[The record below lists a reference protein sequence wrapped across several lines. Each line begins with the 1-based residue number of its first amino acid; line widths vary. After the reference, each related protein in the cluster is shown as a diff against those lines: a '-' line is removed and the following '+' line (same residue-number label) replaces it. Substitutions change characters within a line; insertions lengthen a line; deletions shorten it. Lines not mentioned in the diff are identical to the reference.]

1 MMKSGKILRRLA
13 AREMKKNRLQFASM
27 IAITMLAVTL
37 FCGFISNTKTLERAV
52 NKYFTSTN
60 LCDLCVQMGKITDT
74 EKEYFSSLDAV
85 AEYRAYAEGTLD
97 GKSAKLYVGDT
108 SVSRPEVVQGVS
120 GVTID
125 QRTAELNNISVGADV
140 TLGVTLPLGSR
151 YYDVEMEAKVTGLM
165 NFPETTV
172 SASSVAVYI
181 SEAKFEEMAKE
192 KYPYINIDVSY
203 FYNQVVIKT
212 SEADALK
219 AEINERFEGDGNL
232 IFIYDRES
240 MEAPLLLDGEISQ
253 SRKMLYVFPVI
264 FLLVSVFVIL
274 TTVNRLILDERTE
287 IGTLKALGFS
297 RGEILRH
304 YAGFGGILCLV
315 GGAVGAVVGPF
326 IVPNVMKVKYQLVYN
341 LSIPAIPAFDVLG
354 TVFAV
359 GTVALLAAVISV
371 LVCRNVVK
379 ESPASCMRPAVPKD
393 NLFLRLGKRRDV
405 KEKAPERVREKG
417 RVSFKGRKDGAL
429 SFKMA
434 VRNIAIKPVRALMT
448 VIGITG
454 CVALLMCAFGIG
466 DTVNNSLET
475 EFYKQFTYDISTPY
489 NTSGFTK
496 KMDAMKASGEIEAF
510 ETYKIHYM
518 TAIGAEANKDV
529 KVYNFSENMTMTTI
543 DTSGGRVVMSRSVA
557 EFLGLKEGG
566 TFTLNS
572 GAQRCELTISE
583 LVDTAITTGVF
594 LHTDLFEDIYGTS
607 SAWIRADNITDELID
622 KINEAGGTAQA
633 TSVEDMW
640 GYVEDKVSSINAMK
654 YTLMIFAV
662 LLSVVV
668 LYNLSLL
675 NINERTRDIATLKV
689 LGFKRGKIALSLL
702 FDIMLLTLAGSVC
715 CLILGYP
722 LTYLVLSINKV
733 EIMSFLYYLKP
744 VSYVYSA
751 LLALLTSFAIN
762 YIFGRSLDKINMI
775 ESLKSVE

>member
-1 MMKSGKILRRLA
+1 M
-13 AREMKKNRLQFASM
+13 
-27 IAITMLAVTL
+27 
-37 FCGFISNTKTLERAV
+37 
-52 NKYFTSTN
+52 
-60 LCDLCVQMGKITDT
+60 
-74 EKEYFSSLDAV
+74 
-85 AEYRAYAEGTLD
+85 
-97 GKSAKLYVGDT
+97 
-108 SVSRPEVVQGVS
+108 
-120 GVTID
+120 
-125 QRTAELNNISVGADV
+125 
-140 TLGVTLPLGSR
+140 
-151 YYDVEMEAKVTGLM
+151 
-165 NFPETTV
+165 
-172 SASSVAVYI
+172 
-181 SEAKFEEMAKE
+181 
-192 KYPYINIDVSY
+192 
-203 FYNQVVIKT
+203 
-212 SEADALK
+212 
-219 AEINERFEGDGNL
+219 
-232 IFIYDRES
+232 
-240 MEAPLLLDGEISQ
+240 
-253 SRKMLYVFPVI
+253 
-264 FLLVSVFVIL
+264 
-274 TTVNRLILDERTE
+274 
-287 IGTLKALGFS
+287 
-297 RGEILRH
+297 
-304 YAGFGGILCLV
+304 
-315 GGAVGAVVGPF
+315 
-326 IVPNVMKVKYQLVYN
+326 YN

-371 LVCRNVVK
+371 LVCETSSGK
-379 ESPASCMRPAVPKD
+379 PASCMRPAVPKD

-405 KEKAPERVREKG
+405 KKSAGARQKREG
-417 RVSFKGRKDGAL
+417 FLQGRKDGAL

-434 VRNIAIKPVRALMT
+434 VRNIRSSPCALMT

-510 ETYKIHYM
+510 EIYKIHYM

-572 GAQRCELTISE
+572 GAQSFELTLSE
-583 LVDTAITTGVF
+583 IVDTAITKGVF

-654 YTLMIFAV
+654 YTLMIFSV
-662 LLSVVV
+662 LNSVVV
-668 LYNLSLL
+668 LYKLSLL

-702 FDIMLLTLAGSVC
+702 FEIMLLTLAGTVC
-715 CLILGYP
+715 GLILGYP